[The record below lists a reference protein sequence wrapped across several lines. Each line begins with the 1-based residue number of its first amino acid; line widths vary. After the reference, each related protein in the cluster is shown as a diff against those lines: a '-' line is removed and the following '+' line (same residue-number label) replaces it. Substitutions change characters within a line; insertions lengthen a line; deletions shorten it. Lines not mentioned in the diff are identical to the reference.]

1 MSRSVEPLDIRVVT
15 SIRDV
20 PGTHW
25 DDTVARGHPFKSSA
39 FLSCLEDSFPE
50 RRFAYVLLSRARSLV
65 GLALITEAR
74 FDLGLRLPA
83 RVGQMASRVRRL
95 LPGFLTVR
103 LAMVGTFETAQRH
116 WWVDRR
122 LLSEEEFADA
132 LLVACQEVC
141 PRADLLVVR
150 DFMEGDEADARL
162 EARFLARGFRP
173 ARNLPL
179 AVVEL
184 EGRSLE
190 AHLQR
195 LKRKP
200 RVSVSKQLAAATRLG
215 LKLERVQDFRHLLP
229 ECYPLYLQV
238 HHHASEFKR
247 LPIPLAFFERVA
259 ERLPEES
266 SLLTLRTSEGR
277 LVGFVLSGTSGGIH
291 NPFVLGMDYA
301 RSRELAIY
309 YNLLG
314 AELAYAAERGCAQV
328 DLGVTSYFVKQ
339 TLGATLEGLNMVARI
354 RSPWLRPF
362 LHPLLPAL
370 LGEKQPERRQTLRDS
385 TTQCDGASGSSTGT
399 PARRSTR
406 SALVVSTTP

>member
-1 MSRSVEPLDIRVVT
+1 MSRCKEPLDIRGVT

-20 PGTHW
+20 PGTLW
-25 DDTVARGHPFKSSA
+25 DDTVARGHPFKSST
-39 FLSCLEDSFPE
+39 FLSCLEDAFPD
-50 RRFAYVLLSRARSLV
+50 RRFAYVLLSRGGDVA
-65 GLALITEAR
+65 GLALVTEER
-74 FDLGLRLPA
+74 FDLGMRLPE
-83 RVGQMASRVRRL
+83 RVGRMAARVRRL

-116 WWVDRR
+116 WWWDAE

-132 LLVACQEVC
+132 LLVACQEAY
-141 PRADLLVVR
+141 PHADLLVIR
-150 DFMEGDEADARL
+150 DFMEGDARL

-184 EGRSLE
+184 EDSSLE

-291 NPFVLGMDYA
+291 NPFVLGMEYA
-301 RSRELAIY
+301 RSRELPIY

-339 TLGATLEGLNMVARI
+339 TLGATLEGLNMVARL

-399 PARRSTR
+399 PASRSTR